1 MRTSA
6 IAVARILVP
15 QAAHKGDRYP
25 DSPSERKTVDEN
37 IIPEQMKIASAIP
50 PAAPRRLKTIPSGA
64 ARRTIARQIPG

>member
-1 MRTSA
+1 MRISA

-15 QAAHKGDRYP
+15 QAAHKGGMYP

-37 IIPEQMKIASAIP
+37 IMPEQINIARAIP
-50 PAAPRRLKTIPSGA
+50 PAAPRLLKTIPSGA